1 MNAVFQATIEFLRL
15 YWPPLLCGVAV
26 VAILPL
32 IVGYI
37 VLVERKIMADMQAR
51 LGPMRVGPHGLLQPI
66 ADAVKLLIKED
77 IIPDN
82 ADKLV
87 FWLAPVLSV
96 GAALLSLAGLAIGPA
111 FQIAQDINIGILFVV
126 GVSAMGIFGIVLGG
140 WASNSHYSLMGALR
154 SSAQLVSYET
164 AAGMALVSALLFTG
178 TLNIKSIVEAQS
190 KEGIWF
196 VLLAPVAFF
205 TYLVASIAET
215 NRAPFDLPE
224 AESELVAGYMTEFS
238 GFRWSLYFLAEYT
251 NMIVVASV
259 ATTLFLGGWLRPFA
273 SVRWLDFLDFVPP
286 LLMIAVGA
294 YCVLR
299 APKQPSR
306 VQQWFMLAVAGLCIA
321 LALVLTMPVIAPVI
335 KPSLREAAKPF
346 FAGIHGGFW
355 FLLKVSAYIYLFMWL
370 RFTLPRYRFD
380 QLMRLGWHFLIPLS
394 IINVLLVGVAMI
406 AGTYFHLHGWW
417 LLLATTPAALIA
429 LVAALLFLAA
439 SRGILVHRADHSL
452 CRRDHGAFCFCDHAR
467 EPGRGGAP
475 DPIRAA
481 EMGGVGHR
489 AGAGGTGRTHALVFR
504 ENARAGI
511 AGAGGGA
518 GEPVAAQF
526 GRGGKKPVRLVPA
539 AL

>member
-1 MNAVFQATIEFLRL
+1 MMQPLFQATIEFLKL
-15 YWPPLLCGVAV
+15 YWAPLLCGVAI

-32 IVGYI
+32 IVGYV
-37 VLVERKIMADMQAR
+37 VLLERKLMADMQAR

-96 GAALLSLAGLAIGPA
+96 GAALLWLDGVEIGPLL
-111 FQIAQDINIGILFVV
+111 QIAQDINIGILLVV

-190 KEGIWF
+190 TEGIWF

-273 SVRWLDFLDFVPP
+273 SVPWLNFLDFAPP
-286 LLMIAVGA
+286 VLIMAIAA

-299 APKQPSR
+299 VPKQPTR
-306 VQQWFMLAVAGLCIA
+306 VQQLFMLAVAGVCFLMCV
-321 LALVLTMPVIAPVI
+321 VL
-335 KPSLREAAKPF
+335 
-346 FAGIHGGFW
+346 
-355 FLLKVSAYIYLFMWL
+355 
-370 RFTLPRYRFD
+370 
-380 QLMRLGWHFLIPLS
+380 
-394 IINVLLVGVAMI
+394 
-406 AGTYFHLHGWW
+406 
-417 LLLATTPAALIA
+417 
-429 LVAALLFLAA
+429 
-439 SRGILVHRADHSL
+439 
-452 CRRDHGAFCFCDHAR
+452 
-467 EPGRGGAP
+467 
-475 DPIRAA
+475 
-481 EMGGVGHR
+481 
-489 AGAGGTGRTHALVFR
+489 
-504 ENARAGI
+504 
-511 AGAGGGA
+511 AGGG
-518 GEPVAAQF
+518 VCC
-526 GRGGKKPVRLVPA
+526 
-539 AL
+539 

>member
-1 MNAVFQATIEFLRL
+1 MQPASQATLEFLKL
-15 YWPPLLCGVAV
+15 YWAPLLCGLAV
-26 VAILPL
+26 VAVLPL
-32 IVGYI
+32 IAGYV

-77 IIPDN
+77 VIPDS

-126 GVSAMGIFGIVLGG
+126 GISAMGIFGIVLGG

-164 AAGMALVSALLFTG
+164 AAGMALVSGLLFAG
-178 TLNIKSIVEAQS
+178 TLNIKSIVEAQR
-190 KEGIWF
+190 EQGMWF
-196 VLLAPVAFF
+196 VILAPVAFF

-299 APKQPSR
+299 VPKQPSR
-306 VQQWFMLAVAGLCIA
+306 MQQWFMLAVAGLCIA
-321 LALVLTMPVIAPVI
+321 LALVLAMPVIAPVL

-406 AGTYFHLHGWW
+406 AGAYFHLHGWW

-429 LVAALLFLAA
+429 LVAALLILAA
-439 SRGILVHRADHSL
+439 EKQSETRPDRAVPSD
-452 CRRDHGAFCFCDHAR
+452 FY
-467 EPGRGGAP
+467 
-475 DPIRAA
+475 
-481 EMGGVGHR
+481 
-489 AGAGGTGRTHALVFR
+489 AG
-504 ENARAGI
+504 
-511 AGAGGGA
+511 
-518 GEPVAAQF
+518 
-526 GRGGKKPVRLVPA
+526 
-539 AL
+539 

>member
-1 MNAVFQATIEFLRL
+1 
-15 YWPPLLCGVAV
+15 
-26 VAILPL
+26 
-32 IVGYI
+32 
-37 VLVERKIMADMQAR
+37 
-51 LGPMRVGPHGLLQPI
+51 MRVGPHGLLQPI

-77 IIPDN
+77 VIPDS

-126 GVSAMGIFGIVLGG
+126 GISAMGIFGIVLGG

-164 AAGMALVSALLFTG
+164 AAGMALVSGLLFAG
-178 TLNIKSIVEAQS
+178 TLNIKSIVEAQR
-190 KEGIWF
+190 EQGMWF
-196 VLLAPVAFF
+196 AILAPVAFF

-299 APKQPSR
+299 VPKQPSR

-321 LALVLTMPVIAPVI
+321 LALVLAMPVIAPVI

-429 LVAALLFLAA
+429 LVAALLILAA
-439 SRGILVHRADHSL
+439 EKQSETRPDRAVPSD
-452 CRRDHGAFCFCDHAR
+452 FY
-467 EPGRGGAP
+467 
-475 DPIRAA
+475 
-481 EMGGVGHR
+481 
-489 AGAGGTGRTHALVFR
+489 AG
-504 ENARAGI
+504 
-511 AGAGGGA
+511 
-518 GEPVAAQF
+518 
-526 GRGGKKPVRLVPA
+526 
-539 AL
+539 

>member
-1 MNAVFQATIEFLRL
+1 MNAALQATLEFLKL
-15 YWPPLLCGVAV
+15 YWAPLLCGVAV

-32 IVGYI
+32 VVGYI

-77 IIPDN
+77 IIPEN

-96 GAALLSLAGLAIGPA
+96 GAGLLSLAGLAIGPA

-126 GVSAMGIFGIVLGG
+126 GISALGIFGIVLGG

-259 ATTLFLGGWLRPFA
+259 ATTLFLGGWLRPF
-273 SVRWLDFLDFVPP
+273 SGITWLNFLDFVPP
-286 LLMIAVGA
+286 LLLSAVGA

-299 APKQPSR
+299 MPKQPTR
-306 VQQWFMLAVAGLCIA
+306 VQQLFMLAVAGLCFVV
-321 LALVLTMPVIAPVI
+321 ALVLAAPVVLPVI
-335 KPSLREAAKPF
+335 KPSLRAAVAPF
-346 FAGIHGGFW
+346 YAGIHGGFW
-355 FLLKVSAYIYLFMWL
+355 FIFKVSLYIYFFMWL
-370 RFTLPRYRFD
+370 RFTIPRYRFD

-394 IINVLLVGVAMI
+394 IINVLLVGVALI
-406 AGTYFHLHGWW
+406 AGAYFHLQGWG
-417 LLLATTPAALIA
+417 LLLVTTPAAVIA
-429 LVAALLFLAA
+429 LVAAFLILAVEKEHDARQEQTAA
-439 SRGILVHRADHSL
+439 SD
-452 CRRDHGAFCFCDHAR
+452 FY
-467 EPGRGGAP
+467 
-475 DPIRAA
+475 
-481 EMGGVGHR
+481 
-489 AGAGGTGRTHALVFR
+489 AG
-504 ENARAGI
+504 
-511 AGAGGGA
+511 
-518 GEPVAAQF
+518 
-526 GRGGKKPVRLVPA
+526 
-539 AL
+539 

>member
-1 MNAVFQATIEFLRL
+1 MNAVMHATIEFLKL
-15 YWPPLLCGVAV
+15 YWAPLLCGVAI

-32 IVGYI
+32 VAGYI
-37 VLVERKIMADMQAR
+37 VLVERKLMADMQAR

-111 FQIAQDINIGILFVV
+111 FQVAQDINIGILFVV
-126 GVSAMGIFGIVLGG
+126 GISALGIFGIVLGG
-140 WASNSHYSLMGALR
+140 WASNSHYSIMGALR

-178 TLNIKSIVEAQS
+178 TLNVKSIVEAQS

-196 VLLAPVAFF
+196 VMLAPVAFF

-273 SVRWLDFLDFVPP
+273 GVHWLNFLDFVPA
-286 LLMIAVGA
+286 LLMVAVGA
-294 YCVLR
+294 YCVVR
-299 APKQPSR
+299 VPKQPTR
-306 VQQWFMLAVAGLCIA
+306 VQQLFMLAVAGLCFVVG
-321 LALVLTMPVIAPVI
+321 LVLLAPVLVPI
-335 KPSLREAAKPF
+335 VRPALTEAAKPF
-346 FAGIHGGFW
+346 YAGIHGGFW
-355 FLLKVSAYIYLFMWL
+355 FIFKVSLYIYFFMWL
-370 RFTLPRYRFD
+370 RFTIPRYRFD

-394 IINVLLVGVAMI
+394 IINVLLVGVALI
-406 AGTYFHLHGWW
+406 AGSYFNLKGWG
-417 LLLATTPAALIA
+417 LLLVTTPAAVIT
-429 LVAALLFLAA
+429 LVAALLILAA
-439 SRGILVHRADHSL
+439 EKE
-452 CRRDHGAFCFCDHAR
+452 RDVGQ
-467 EPGRGGAP
+467 
-475 DPIRAA
+475 DPNAA
-481 EMGGVGHR
+481 SDFY
-489 AGAGGTGRTHALVFR
+489 AG
-504 ENARAGI
+504 
-511 AGAGGGA
+511 
-518 GEPVAAQF
+518 
-526 GRGGKKPVRLVPA
+526 
-539 AL
+539 

>member
-1 MNAVFQATIEFLRL
+1 MQAASQAMMEFLKL
-15 YWPPLLCGVAV
+15 YWAPLLCGLAV
-26 VAILPL
+26 VAVLPL
-32 IVGYI
+32 IAGYV

-77 IIPDN
+77 VIPDS

-126 GVSAMGIFGIVLGG
+126 GISAMGIFGIVLGG

-164 AAGMALVSALLFTG
+164 AAGMALVSGLLFAG
-178 TLNIKSIVEAQS
+178 TLNIKLIVEAQR
-190 KEGIWF
+190 EQGMWF
-196 VLLAPVAFF
+196 VILAPVAFF

-273 SVRWLDFLDFVPP
+273 SVRWLDFLDFLPP

-321 LALVLTMPVIAPVI
+321 LALVLAMPVIAPVI

-429 LVAALLFLAA
+429 LVAALLILAA
-439 SRGILVHRADHSL
+439 EKQSETRPDRAVPSD
-452 CRRDHGAFCFCDHAR
+452 FY
-467 EPGRGGAP
+467 
-475 DPIRAA
+475 
-481 EMGGVGHR
+481 
-489 AGAGGTGRTHALVFR
+489 AG
-504 ENARAGI
+504 
-511 AGAGGGA
+511 
-518 GEPVAAQF
+518 
-526 GRGGKKPVRLVPA
+526 
-539 AL
+539 

>member
-1 MNAVFQATIEFLRL
+1 MQAASQATIEFLKL
-15 YWPPLLCGVAV
+15 YWAPLLCGLAV
-26 VAILPL
+26 VAVLPL
-32 IVGYI
+32 IAGYV

-77 IIPDN
+77 VIPDS

-126 GVSAMGIFGIVLGG
+126 GISAMGIFGIVLGG

-164 AAGMALVSALLFTG
+164 AAGMALVSGLLFAG
-178 TLNIKSIVEAQS
+178 TLNIKLIVEAQR
-190 KEGIWF
+190 EQGMWF
-196 VLLAPVAFF
+196 VILAPVAFF

-299 APKQPSR
+299 VPKQPSR

-321 LALVLTMPVIAPVI
+321 LALVLAMPVIAPVI

-429 LVAALLFLAA
+429 LVAALLILAA
-439 SRGILVHRADHSL
+439 EKQSETRPDRAVPSD
-452 CRRDHGAFCFCDHAR
+452 FY
-467 EPGRGGAP
+467 
-475 DPIRAA
+475 
-481 EMGGVGHR
+481 
-489 AGAGGTGRTHALVFR
+489 AG
-504 ENARAGI
+504 
-511 AGAGGGA
+511 
-518 GEPVAAQF
+518 
-526 GRGGKKPVRLVPA
+526 
-539 AL
+539 